1 MQLQCTYSTTGNDA
15 VALGGPVNAG
25 DTLTMFPQGVCF
37 LPLGA
42 IPFVDLHLM
51 VIQRQCKTCGWSRSF
66 VHMLMTAAADTGD
79 TPQSHSQAA
88 QKPSHSF
95 CAVALCV
102 KPKSQ
107 NITSFGCTV
116 TACNACGKDRAVH
129 VIRHCCSQSQHRPA
143 VSLGLHNCPAHTALD
158 LNLGYI
164 SPHVY

>member
-116 TACNACGKDRAVH
+116 TACMWKGQG
-129 VIRHCCSQSQHRPA
+129 CSCYQALLQPITAQTSSQP
-143 VSLGLHNCPAHTALD
+143 GLTQLSSTH
-158 LNLGYI
+158 
-164 SPHVY
+164 SS

>member
-1 MQLQCTYSTTGNDA
+1 
-15 VALGGPVNAG
+15 
-25 DTLTMFPQGVCF
+25 
-37 LPLGA
+37 
-42 IPFVDLHLM
+42 
-51 VIQRQCKTCGWSRSF
+51 
-66 VHMLMTAAADTGD
+66 MLMTAAADTGD
-79 TPQSHSQAA
+79 IPQSHSQAA

-129 VIRHCCSQSQHRPA
+129 VSCTVAAKHTTDQQSAWAYTTVHHAQL
-143 VSLGLHNCPAHTALD
+143 SD

-164 SPHVY
+164 YPHVY